1 MPRSRSPIEA
11 AAGKLVSAI
20 QREWGDEAGEST
32 SAASEEVMHACHL
45 LLQAV
50 KNGSVTT
57 VLGRR
62 SVAEFLGERWVREH
76 PRVWSHLQ
84 VFEALLLNEPSN

>member
-1 MPRSRSPIEA
+1 MPRSRTPVEA

-20 QREWGDEAGEST
+20 QREWGEEAGEPT

-45 LLQAV
+45 LLQTA
-50 KNGSVTT
+50 KNGSIPTL
-57 VLGRR
+57 LGGR

-84 VFEALLLNEPSN
+84 VFEALLPNEPSK